1 MDIFILFLFV
11 DVGGLSSNQLL
22 TDWQKLER
30 VHSSPIE
37 PSVEVEAGVK
47 LSRRVLTCCWD
58 SMVMV
63 LSAALEET
71 PNTVANIGD
80 KASTL
85 RLLLPRRAKRM
96 QYKKKIRDNL
106 VTSSLDGLHKVYEQN
121 SNSKLQFINGLSF

>member
-1 MDIFILFLFV
+1 MMPHVVFLLLFI

-106 VTSSLDGLHKVYEQN
+106 VTSSLDGLHKVEIV
-121 SNSKLQFINGLSF
+121 KGLL